1 MLFLLTMQAKGV
13 VTMPANQL
21 HLAFRLGLFAFIV
34 IAANLAAYF
43 GGAS

>member
-1 MLFLLTMQAKGV
+1 MTD
-13 VTMPANQL
+13 NQ
-21 HLAFRLGLFAFIV
+21 FNFAVHAAVFVFIV